1 MKKHV
6 LSFLA
11 VMLCLNGEAF
21 AHPVSY
27 QGAVSLMSY
36 NKEDENEVLLTY
48 SFKSYL
54 AAAAFYF
61 REGDVNYTMPRLNWL
76 AKRWNNEDSQANLY
90 LSGGYGVERS
100 FNEQVG
106 VGFGSVE
113 ADWESRKYY
122 TSVQYNRFLRKD
134 TDAASRPDFETI
146 KLRAGLAPYLAG
158 YSEINTWLILQA
170 EKMNDKPVE
179 LTQFIRLFYK
189 NALIEVGAGFSG
201 GMAFNYMVH
210 F

>member
-1 MKKHV
+1 
-6 LSFLA
+6 
-11 VMLCLNGEAF
+11 
-21 AHPVSY
+21 
-27 QGAVSLMSY
+27 MSY
-36 NKEDENEVLLTY
+36 NKEDENEILLTY

-54 AAAAFYF
+54 AAALYYF
-61 REGDVNYTMPRLNWL
+61 REGDVNYTVPRINWL

-90 LSGGYGVERS
+90 VSGGYGYERS
-100 FNEQVG
+100 FNETVG

-122 TSVQYNRFLRKD
+122 TSAQYNRFLRKD

-146 KLRAGLAPYLAG
+146 KLRAGFAPYLAE
-158 YSEINTWLILQA
+158 YSEINTWFILQA

-189 NALIEVGAGFSG
+189 NALIEIGAGFDG
-201 GMAFNYMVH
+201 GMAFNYMIH